1 MKFKL
6 TIVSLKIQHVKL
18 TLWGPGESN
27 WQFTFLNEFYI
38 LHIECKCNITES
50 TYNIWHIATKQ

>member
-27 WQFTFLNEFYI
+27 
-38 LHIECKCNITES
+38 
-50 TYNIWHIATKQ
+50 